1 MTSAKLMNE
10 GSLYQG
16 EAMFD
21 TAAATHPTEPAR
33 TDLAGF
39 AVGYHE
45 IHPDISVNFQLNRF
59 SDGSAEMV
67 EAMRLVAPRIK
78 DYRDYIREIGQLSR
92 EAYED
97 GRLLHGALFL
107 RSAEFYMFP
116 DDPAKQPARL
126 KFMQTMREVFRVPE
140 AEHLHIPHQSG
151 QLYAYR
157 FTPPSP
163 KSTIVVFGGF
173 DSYVEELFPTLLFL
187 RDAGYDVVAFDGP
200 GQGSALEDGH
210 LPMHPDWDRPVAAV
224 LDHFDLDGVTLLGI
238 SLGGC
243 LAVRAAAKE
252 PRVSRVVCDD
262 VLVDFYAV
270 CMAQLSPTRRQT
282 LRALLAIRAS
292 AVVNAVVGA
301 VMRHTLVVEWGI
313 RQGMHVTGTSSPYD
327 FLREAMRYETKSLSS
342 DLTQDVL
349 VMAGAEDHY
358 VPADQFAQQVH
369 LLTNARSVTARL
381 FTGGEQAQNHVQV
394 GNLRLSLDVMVSWLE
409 GIDARMLNTATASG
423 EITQ

>member
-1 MTSAKLMNE
+1 ML
-10 GSLYQG
+10 
-16 EAMFD
+16 D
-21 TAAATHPTEPAR
+21 TASTYATGPAR

-67 EAMRLVAPRIK
+67 DAMCSVAPRIK
-78 DYRDYIREIGQLSR
+78 DYHDYTGELSQLSR
-92 EAYED
+92 AAYED

-126 KFMQTMREVFRVPE
+126 RFTQTMREVFQIGESEPHR
-140 AEHLHIPHQSG
+140 IPYESG

-157 FTPPSP
+157 FTPATP

-173 DSYVEELFPTLLFL
+173 DSYIEEWFPALLFL

-200 GQGSALEDGH
+200 GQGAALEDAH
-210 LPMHPDWDRPVAAV
+210 LPMRPDWERPVAAV
-224 LDHFDLDGVTLLGI
+224 LDHFDLDDVTLLGI

-252 PRVSRVVCDD
+252 PRVTRVVCDD
-262 VLVDFYAV
+262 ILVDFYAV
-270 CMAQLSPTRRQT
+270 CMGQVSAIRRHA
-282 LRALLAIRAS
+282 LRALLTARVAV
-292 AVVNAVVGA
+292 VVNAMVGA
-301 VMRHTLVVEWGI
+301 VMRRSLVVEWGI
-313 RQGMHVTGTSSPYD
+313 KQGIHVTGASSPYG
-327 FLREAMRYETKSLSS
+327 FLRETMRYETTSLSGE
-342 DLTQDVL
+342 LTQDVL

-358 VPADQFAQQVH
+358 VPAHQFAQQVD

-381 FTGGEQAQNHVQV
+381 FTRHEQAQNHAQV

-409 GIDARMLNTATASG
+409 GIERRNLTTATGAG
-423 EITQ
+423 EMPA

>member
-1 MTSAKLMNE
+1 
-10 GSLYQG
+10 
-16 EAMFD
+16 MFD
-21 TAAATHPTEPAR
+21 AAAATYATAPAR

-67 EAMRLVAPRIK
+67 EAMRTVAPRIK
-78 DYRDYIREIGQLSR
+78 DYRDYTREISQLSR
-92 EAYED
+92 AAYED
-97 GRLLHGALFL
+97 GHLLQGALFL
-107 RSAEFYMFP
+107 RSAEFYMLP
-116 DDPAKQPARL
+116 GDPAKQPARL
-126 KFMQTMREVFRVPE
+126 QFTRTMREVFQIGE
-140 AEHLHIPHQSG
+140 AEHIPYGSG
-151 QLYAYR
+151 QLSAYR
-157 FTPPSP
+157 FTSPTP

-173 DSYVEELFPTLLFL
+173 DSYIEEWFPALLFL

-200 GQGSALEDGH
+200 GQGAALEDAH

-224 LDHFDLDGVTLLGI
+224 LDHFDLADVTLLGI

-262 VLVDFYAV
+262 ILVDFYAV
-270 CMAQLSPTRRQT
+270 CMGQVS
-282 LRALLAIRAS
+282 AIRRHALRVLLT
-292 AVVNAVVGA
+292 ARVAVVVNAMVGA
-301 VMRHTLVVEWGI
+301 VMRRSLVVDWGI
-313 RQGMHVTGTSSPYD
+313 KQGMHVSGASSPYG
-327 FLREAMRYETKSLSS
+327 FLRETMRYETTSLSG

-358 VPADQFAQQVH
+358 VPAHQFSQQID

-381 FTGGEQAQNHVQV
+381 FTRREQAQNHVQV
-394 GNLRLSLDVMVSWLE
+394 GNLRLSLEVMVSWLKGLE
-409 GIDARMLNTATASG
+409 VRNLNTATGVG
-423 EITQ
+423 EIAG